1 MSHCIFLLHELLEAS
16 AFSRYSQYVLSP
28 KEKAQAGQDGDD
40 ADMLVDNDAIIDAN
54 SEGEQE
60 GDASLPSVAAR
71 AASQRKTY
79 YELPAWRIVLVRVVS
94 VFWEWWS

>member
-1 MSHCIFLLHELLEAS
+1 M
-16 AFSRYSQYVLSP
+16 LSP

-40 ADMLVDNDAIIDAN
+40 AEVLVENDAVIGA
-54 SEGEQE
+54 SFVG
-60 GDASLPSVAAR
+60 GSFGCVASLPSVAAR